1 MALRLADLGFEM
13 TTLDRTLAA
22 LAEPTRRRVIDLLRE
37 RPRRAGELAQA
48 VAVSAP
54 LMSRHLR
61 TLRIHGL
68 VEEEHADPCDSRIRM
83 YRLRRQ
89 PFDELHGWLEHVEA
103 FWSDQLGAFRQ
114 HVESKKRGK
123 RR

>member
-1 MALRLADLGFEM
+1 M
-13 TTLDRTLAA
+13 TTLDQTLAA

-48 VAVSAP
+48 MSISAP

-61 TLRIHGL
+61 TLRVSGL
-68 VEEEHADPCDSRIRM
+68 VEEEHGDPRDSRIRM

-89 PFDELHGWLEHVEA
+89 PFDQLQNWLHQVEA
-103 FWSDQLGAFRQ
+103 FWTDQLGAFRE

>member
-1 MALRLADLGFEM
+1 M
-13 TTLDRTLAA
+13 TTLDQTLSA

-37 RPRRAGELAQA
+37 RPRRAGELADA
-48 VAVSAP
+48 AAVSAP

-61 TLRIHGL
+61 TLRLHGL
-68 VEEEHADPCDSRIRM
+68 VEEEHGDPRDSRVRM

-89 PFDELHGWLEHVEA
+89 PFDELRGWLEHVEA
-103 FWSDQLGAFRQ
+103 FWTDQLGAFRD
-114 HVESKKRGK
+114 HVESKKRGS